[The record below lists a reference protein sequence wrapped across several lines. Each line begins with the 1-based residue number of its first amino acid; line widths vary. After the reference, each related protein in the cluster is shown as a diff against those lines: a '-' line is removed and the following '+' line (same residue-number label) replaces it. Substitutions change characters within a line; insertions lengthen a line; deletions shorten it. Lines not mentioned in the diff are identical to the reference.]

1 MDIKE
6 LNKRPNIEQNI
17 KLHRTYL
24 QFEKL
29 ITELRKKEL
38 PTEILSTIN
47 TYIDAINSISN
58 SETCLKASLPQYGHG
73 GWNGYGSRLW
83 QRFWID
89 YKQYVPY
96 RSGDPYRNGHWD
108 RRGNH
113 YG

>member
-47 TYIDAINSISN
+47 TYINVVNSISN
-58 SETCLKASLPQYGHG
+58 SEKELRKQLKKS
-73 GWNGYGSRLW
+73 
-83 QRFWID
+83 
-89 YKQYVPY
+89 
-96 RSGDPYRNGHWD
+96 RSGILKLIEKELKLVTKHHYRNMGTPAPK
-108 RRGNH
+108 REGV
-113 YG
+113 